1 MWLRPSKINR
11 FYRCIDHPLKDGH
24 ATYEQFKTFI
34 KNPEVIEAQ
43 FFMEDNPP
51 KSLIPTDK
59 EGQERE
65 EQKEKIDS
73 DGSMLNKI
81 NIDDVVSNNG
91 EIIGNDAS
99 ILEEDK
105 MDSAV
110 DLIPTVNDK

>member
-1 MWLRPSKINR
+1 
-11 FYRCIDHPLKDGH
+11 
-24 ATYEQFKTFI
+24 
-34 KNPEVIEAQ
+34 
-43 FFMEDNPP
+43 MEDNPP

-59 EGQERE
+59 EGQEREE

-81 NIDDVVSNNG
+81 NIDDVVTNNG

>member
-1 MWLRPSKINR
+1 
-11 FYRCIDHPLKDGH
+11 
-24 ATYEQFKTFI
+24 
-34 KNPEVIEAQ
+34 
-43 FFMEDNPP
+43 MEDNPP